1 MTLNELFKNTTYDDT
16 LFSLFAVQLAVPA
29 FHLAAA
35 FAFIHMSVE
44 GGAVLRAD
52 ELAAVGIAVLRCLR
66 VLLHGLSACG
76 EQAVRLVPHG
86 LRHDGRHAV
95 ILVDEPLVLAQTV
108 AALVAVVPGGIAP
121 TGVAALVFR
130 VADHAVQRGVG
141 ERPALPSANA
151 APLKVVRDGA
161 QTEFACGVALEHLAD
176 YGGLVLDDL
185 KPSVDLVIAEQ
196 IVLTEQDAVFLRTLE
211 AETGA
216 FGQLAHLVLRDGGH
230 DGEA

>member
-1 MTLNELFKNTTYDDT
+1 M
-16 LFSLFAVQLAVPA
+16 P
-29 FHLAAA
+29 
-35 FAFIHMSVE
+35 VE
-44 GGAVLRAD
+44 SGAVLRAD

-76 EQAVRLVPHG
+76 EQTVRFVPHG

-141 ERPALPSANA
+141 ERSALTSANA

-161 QTEFACGVALEHLAD
+161 QPEVACGVALEYLAD

-216 FGQLAHLVLRDGGH
+216 FGQLAYLVLRDGGH